1 MLNELHIENIAVI
14 ERADIAFGAGLNILT
29 GETGAGKSILVDSL
43 HAVLGGRVSRELV
56 RSGAEKAVVCA
67 TFDPQPAAQWCAEN
81 EIECDDELIIRRQI
95 TADGKTACRVCGM
108 PVTTAQLRTLGSLL
122 LDIHGQNDGQQLLD
136 ERQHL
141 RYLDQFG
148 GVQ

>member
-67 TFDPQPAAQWCAEN
+67 TFDPQPAAQWCVEN

-141 RYLDQFG
+141 RYLRLNP
-148 GVQ
+148 